1 MSKLIFTFL
10 FIIGFNYSFSQIK
23 ADSIFIYY
31 GMTQSAPTE
40 PLMDYIENLET
51 SGAKIQKLKTDEFD
65 KIQETFKGVKSKKY
79 KAEKH
84 KGTVYFVI
92 IYSGG
97 NKQFGA
103 FDSSINEG
111 KFVNLSSKQ
120 IWKIEDKSAIDKLY
134 YELLQIH

>member
-1 MSKLIFTFL
+1 MSKLIFAFL
-10 FIIGFNYSFSQIK
+10 FLMGFIFSFAQIN

-31 GMTQSAPTE
+31 GMTQSAPEE

-51 SGAKIQKLKTDEFD
+51 GGAKIQKLKKDEFD
-65 KIQETFKGVKSKKY
+65 KIQESFNGIKPKKY
-79 KAEKH
+79 KTEKH

-97 NKQFGA
+97 DKQFGA
-103 FDSSINEG
+103 FDSSIEEG

-120 IWKIEDKSAIDKLY
+120 IWKIEDKGAIDKLY
-134 YELLQIH
+134 YDLLQIH

>member
-10 FIIGFNYSFSQIK
+10 FIIGVNFCFAQIK

-51 SGAKIQKLKTDEFD
+51 GGAKIQKLKTVEFD
-65 KIQETFKGVKSKKY
+65 QIQESFKSVKSKKY
-79 KAEKH
+79 KSEKH

-92 IYSGG
+92 VYTGG

-103 FDSSINEG
+103 FDSSIEEG

-120 IWKIEDKSAIDKLY
+120 IWNIEDKGAIDKLY
-134 YELLQIH
+134 YNLLQIH

>member
-1 MSKLIFTFL
+1 MGFIF
-10 FIIGFNYSFSQIK
+10 SFAQIN

-31 GMTQSAPTE
+31 GMTQSAPEE

-51 SGAKIQKLKTDEFD
+51 GGAKIQKLKKDEFD
-65 KIQETFKGVKSKKY
+65 KIQESFNGIKPKKY
-79 KAEKH
+79 KTEKH

-97 NKQFGA
+97 DKQFGA
-103 FDSSINEG
+103 FDSSIEEG

-120 IWKIEDKSAIDKLY
+120 IWKIEDKGAIDKLY
-134 YELLQIH
+134 YDLLQIH